1 MEDQRIENEIVD
13 VNRQVKRKQDELKEQ
28 ERSFSLA
35 QN

>member
-28 ERSFSLA
+28 ERSLSLA